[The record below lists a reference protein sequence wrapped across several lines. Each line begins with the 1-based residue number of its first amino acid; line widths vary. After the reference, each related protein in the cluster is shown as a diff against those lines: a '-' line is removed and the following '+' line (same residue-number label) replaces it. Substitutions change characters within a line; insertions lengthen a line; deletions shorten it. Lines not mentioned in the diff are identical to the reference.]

1 MSLYL
6 WNLFVPAHDKGRRMG
21 LERYGCA
28 LEGLDF
34 ALVKGRMYTRARTVE
49 AATELQRRGRIAE
62 QALASKLWRRDRA
75 AWVDIGESFR
85 RRLLAFACQAPS
97 SLDMNGLHDRLM
109 ALCDIF
115 VEGVIQHF
123 DQQPASMF
131 VVGDWVR
138 HTCEWT
144 GAATSE
150 VLAVLRNSSCESAG
164 YLQAISGL
172 ADALRSNRAASAFV
186 REHAANPAVQMEEL
200 RKMSPEI
207 RETLDAYLH
216 EYADRIVTGFDIT
229 DSTLRELPQFVM
241 SIIASQLD
249 SPGRAS
255 IDAELSG
262 AEEKLRSQVPANHRS
277 EFDQGLQEARSA
289 YGLHDEDV
297 RITYLW
303 PLGLIRRAAMVAADR
318 LVSRG
323 ALGSA
328 DDVFQ
333 LAPDEL
339 HRLIL
344 GGSSPAA
351 EEISQRSMQW
361 REWAH
366 DEPPGTYGE
375 PEPAAPEHLL
385 HPATARVTAAFNFYM
400 AEMEARAKPSLQGSW
415 SMLVEGLAA
424 GPGRYEGT
432 ARIVRGPAD
441 FGKLSRGDVL
451 VARTTSPAFNVIL
464 PIIGGVVTDRG
475 GALCHAAIVARE
487 FGIPAVVG
495 TNHGTAKI
503 PDGAKVL
510 VDGDR
515 GFVTVRI

>member
-1 MSLYL
+1 
-6 WNLFVPAHDKGRRMG
+6 
-21 LERYGCA
+21 
-28 LEGLDF
+28 
-34 ALVKGRMYTRARTVE
+34 
-49 AATELQRRGRIAE
+49 
-62 QALASKLWRRDRA
+62 
-75 AWVDIGESFR
+75 
-85 RRLLAFACQAPS
+85 
-97 SLDMNGLHDRLM
+97 
-109 ALCDIF
+109 
-115 VEGVIQHF
+115 
-123 DQQPASMF
+123 
-131 VVGDWVR
+131 
-138 HTCEWT
+138 
-144 GAATSE
+144 
-150 VLAVLRNSSCESAG
+150 
-164 YLQAISGL
+164 
-172 ADALRSNRAASAFV
+172 
-186 REHAANPAVQMEEL
+186 
-200 RKMSPEI
+200 
-207 RETLDAYLH
+207 
-216 EYADRIVTGFDIT
+216 
-229 DSTLRELPQFVM
+229 
-241 SIIASQLD
+241 
-249 SPGRAS
+249 
-255 IDAELSG
+255 
-262 AEEKLRSQVPANHRS
+262 
-277 EFDQGLQEARSA
+277 
-289 YGLHDEDV
+289 
-297 RITYLW
+297 
-303 PLGLIRRAAMVAADR
+303 MVASDR

-487 FGIPAVVG
+487 LGLRAAVASRHPESSLS
-495 TNHGTAKI
+495 HGS
-503 PDGAKVL
+503 KVL

-515 GFVTVRI
+515 GFVTVRL